1 MCDGGTRRRVGGCAR
16 VPVRPPC
23 WPPHVGWHHLGC
35 PCGAAVNLLT
45 ILFVLGL
52 APWRS
57 GLADVPVRFEA
68 EAPYAGAMGL
78 ACDPA
83 FRGVPGN
90 AQSWC
95 GDFEGIVVYT
105 PHVTDLTTLL
115 NILRHEDYHLAAGVG
130 AGSDPFDEAGAYR
143 AGCAYS
149 YVDACPRWLINHP

>member
-1 MCDGGTRRRVGGCAR
+1 M
-16 VPVRPPC
+16 
-23 WPPHVGWHHLGC
+23 GWHHLGC

-52 APWRS
+52 APWRG
-57 GLADVPVRFEA
+57 GLADVPVRFES

-83 FRGVPGN
+83 FRGVPSN

-105 PHVTDLTTLL
+105 PHVTDLPTLL
-115 NILRHEDYHLAAGVG
+115 NIIRHEDYHLTAGVG
-130 AGSDPFDEAGAYR
+130 AGPDPFDEAGAYR

-149 YVDACPRWLINHP
+149 YVDACPQWLISHP